1 MDLGY
6 VSDNINHCLSWG
18 GEYVQCQKLDVAN
31 IDGLTQLMWAAGQ
44 GHAETARFLVSEGTN
59 KSLKEKLELTALEI
73 AQKSRSCTDCGDVAV
88 IKQYPEPKPHS
99 VFETGFL
106 CQVGS

>member
-1 MDLGY
+1 MSN
-6 VSDNINHCLSWG
+6 V
-18 GEYVQCQKLDVAN
+18 QKLDVAN

-44 GHAETARFLVSEGTN
+44 GHAETARFLVSEGAN
-59 KSLKEKLELTALEI
+59 KSLKEKLELTALGI

>member
-1 MDLGY
+1 MSN
-6 VSDNINHCLSWG
+6 V
-18 GEYVQCQKLDVAN
+18 QKLDVAN

-44 GHAETARFLVSEGTN
+44 GHAETARFLVPKGAN
-59 KSLKEKLELTALEI
+59 KSQKEEKLELTALEI
-73 AQKSRSCTDCGDVAV
+73 AEKYRSCTDCGDAAV
-88 IKQYPEPKPHS
+88 IKQYPEPKTHS